1 MSASETPLLDQVAE
15 DGPLAEGEAAAA
27 MLRLTTALIESVAT
41 NGGTTSL
48 VPLLNAFPDNV
59 LMQEDGTIKLSNGTR
74 RLHND
79 PTSRCERSAALDTE
93 RTLTTQPRPP
103 RVSCPHTDDGASR
116 QSARSPFVAPELVA
130 SSSEASDPGAATS
143 WSLGVLCYTLLAG
156 YPPFEASSDVCP
168 FFKDFTSMH
177 RLACPPQFS
186 RPAIALLCSLLCVAP
201 EGRMKLQEL
210 PRACSAW
217 AVQAAEEQRR
227 TAAACSRAVTAAR
240 SQVTA
245 SLSAL
250 SLSHASASSAGSALS
265 KRRCCGLANVSET
278 EATVPEAAMPQAAA
292 ADETG
297 SPLSDSS
304 GRVANGGVGAPP
316 DAVLSP
322 VLVDPPSPDSF
333 VQRAVVGPHGTP
345 LAEVRSGMSPHPN
358 SPHDS
363 SSQRVLGQPA
373 RLVAVIYSPSTN
385 LPRKTTLPASA
396 VASLPTLYMRASADV
411 GGSLSARPPLQSG
424 LRVGRRLGWDVRFE
438 GEPAALLAEMAR
450 TMSERLGIQTTVE
463 PQLLRLTTAEVQV
476 SRDMGL
482 GTMRAQM
489 QLSVRS
495 AEPPRAYRLDVKRQS
510 GDTFQFHA
518 FYRSIRE
525 SLAWLNGWTG
535 SDYRTDCGEGA
546 AGATHE
552 GGAGGLVQST
562 DDARSGGAAGWGR
575 RM

>member
-1 MSASETPLLDQVAE
+1 M
-15 DGPLAEGEAAAA
+15 
-27 MLRLTTALIESVAT
+27 
-41 NGGTTSL
+41 
-48 VPLLNAFPDNV
+48 
-59 LMQEDGTIKLSNGTR
+59 
-74 RLHND
+74 
-79 PTSRCERSAALDTE
+79 
-93 RTLTTQPRPP
+93 
-103 RVSCPHTDDGASR
+103 
-116 QSARSPFVAPELVA
+116 
-130 SSSEASDPGAATS
+130 SDPGAATS

-168 FFKDFTSMH
+168 FFKDFTTMH

-217 AVQAAEEQRR
+217 AAQAAEEQRR
-227 TAAACSRAVTAAR
+227 TAAACSRGVTAAR

-250 SLSHASASSAGSALS
+250 SLSHASASGAGGDSA

-278 EATVPEAAMPQAAA
+278 EASVPEAAMPQAAA
-292 ADETG
+292 ADEIG
-297 SPLSDSS
+297 SPPPASS
-304 GRVANGGVGAPP
+304 GRAATVGGGAAQQPP
-316 DAVLSP
+316 LVAVLSP
-322 VLVDPPSPDSF
+322 MMAEPPSPDSF

-363 SSQRVLGQPA
+363 SSHRVLGQPA

-396 VASLPTLYMRASADV
+396 VASLPTSYLGASADT
-411 GGSLSARPPLQSG
+411 GGAGFHGRPPLQSG

-438 GEPAALLAEMAR
+438 GEPSELLTQMAR
-450 TMSERLGIQTTVE
+450 TMSERLGIETTVE

-495 AEPPRAYRLDVKRQS
+495 ATPPRSYRLDVKRQS

-518 FYRSIRE
+518 FYRNIRE
-525 SLAWLNGWTG
+525 GLAWLNGWTG
-535 SDYRTDCGEGA
+535 TDYRTDCGDGGGA
-546 AGATHE
+546 SAAHE
-552 GGAGGLVQST
+552 GGGGGGVMSA